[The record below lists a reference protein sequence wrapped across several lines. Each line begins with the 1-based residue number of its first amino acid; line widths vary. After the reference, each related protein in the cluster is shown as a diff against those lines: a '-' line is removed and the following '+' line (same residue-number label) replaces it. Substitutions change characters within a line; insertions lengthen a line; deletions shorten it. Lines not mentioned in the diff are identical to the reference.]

1 MKMSDRKMKELLV
14 ISLNGVIDS
23 TVTYKEKIDTV
34 VTKSKAAFYE
44 NEEQHSLTRM
54 EFLYQ
59 QSQYIH
65 KRWWVLQGLLLL
77 TLWLFL
83 KITDSGYYMQRIMG
97 IAAPLFV
104 VLVIPEF
111 WKNRCAN
118 AMEVECASY
127 YSLRQIYAARL
138 TLFAAVDLLFLSVFG
153 VMIVYTDKMTVQ
165 ELMIQFFLPFSVTCC
180 ICFQTLYNKMMNSE
194 SLSAALCLFWSG
206 LWIYVVLDKSI
217 YTAVSVKVWNV
228 LLVSSVLYLGY
239 CIRRGQKKCD
249 EAWEAQ

>member
-77 TLWLFL
+77 SLWFLL

-165 ELMIQFFLPFSVTCC
+165 ELMFQFFLPFSVTCC

-249 EAWEAQ
+249 ETWEAQ